1 MEAIYFNNQLFK
13 KNWSAIPDF
22 FPSGKSN
29 VTRIGICSI
38 LIFLFLVQLD
48 EFL

>member
-1 MEAIYFNNQLFK
+1 MEAIYFNNQLLK
-13 KNWSAIPDF
+13 KIDQQYQTF
-22 FPSGKSN
+22 FSSGKSN